1 MLLNNAKEQDR
12 IDEGFMKRLI
22 IANNFHIPNYFKL
35 YYVTEVKVLKEKLR
49 LILFTRR
56 LLGWCS
62 PN

>member
-35 YYVTEVKVLKEKLR
+35 YYKRK
-49 LILFTRR
+49 
-56 LLGWCS
+56 
-62 PN
+62 